1 MNRDFQRLVD
11 ANIRR
16 GFLDTPLD
24 VVNAINTNLGLD
36 PLDSSL
42 PWEGRD
48 SQVESTFRVYMLTAP
63 DTPALLFLRA
73 LRALGAAAGDAIVP
87 SNATPSEMATATWEA
102 CSRAEQAGD
111 SATNR
116 PLSDGTR
123 VSYRTGSGRVALEY
137 LAGGEVRIAITPY
150 GEGGLPKTV
159 DLWRDRQ
166 GAVALL
172 STLADAMA
180 LADRELMEGLG
191 EEYRES
197 PRVTAIRRLAQA
209 LEKRGEV

>member
-1 MNRDFQRLVD
+1 MRDLQRLVD

-24 VVNAINTNLGLD
+24 VVNSIGASLGLD
-36 PLDSSL
+36 PIDSSL

-48 SQVESTFRVYMLTAP
+48 ERVEDTFKLFLRQAP

-87 SNATPSEMATATWEA
+87 SDASPAELAVATWEA
-102 CSRAEQAGD
+102 CSRAEQASD
-111 SATNR
+111 SNTNR

-137 LAGGEVRIAITPY
+137 LAGGEILLTVTPY
-150 GEGGLPKTV
+150 GEGGNPKTV

-180 LADRELMEGLG
+180 LADRELLEGLG
-191 EEYRES
+191 EKYKES
-197 PRVTAIRRLAQA
+197 HRVAAIRRMAEA
-209 LEKRGEV
+209 VEP